1 MYAYVNP
8 HLHLLWTISEERKGH
23 VYDYDIFMN
32 RFLQTIGTPLLLT
45 SLTHL
50 DIDTQHL
57 YIPLK
62 SGWSVKYVF
71 DKKKYDATFIYS
83 KPL

>member
-8 HLHLLWTISEERKGH
+8 HIHFLWTIAEERKGH

-32 RFLQTIGTPLLLT
+32 RFLQTIGTPLLLN
-45 SLTHL
+45 SLKNLH
-50 DIDTQHL
+50 IDAHHL
-57 YIPLK
+57 YVPLK
-62 SGWSVKYVF
+62 SGWSVKYLF
-71 DKKKYDATFIYS
+71 DKKKYDSIFIYS